1 MSTLLEMNGIS
12 KHFTGVQALAAV
24 DFNVER
30 GEVHALVGHNGAGKS
45 TLIKI
50 LTGAYER
57 DSGEIRINGER
68 VAFAN
73 PGAAQAAGVGRSI
86 KRST

>member
-1 MSTLLEMNGIS
+1 MSKLLEMRAIS

-24 DFNVER
+24 DFDVER

-45 TLIKI
+45 TLVKV

-57 DSGEIRINGER
+57 DGGEIRINGAP

-73 PGAAQAAGVGRSI
+73 PGAAQSAGVGAI
-86 KRST
+86 YQ